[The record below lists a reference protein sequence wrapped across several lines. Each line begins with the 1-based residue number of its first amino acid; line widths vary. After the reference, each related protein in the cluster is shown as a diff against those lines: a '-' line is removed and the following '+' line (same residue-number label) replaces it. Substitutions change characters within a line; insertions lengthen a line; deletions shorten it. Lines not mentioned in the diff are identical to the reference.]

1 MQKIKDEARC
11 VHFQETLR
19 LRDERKI
26 FNAWCS
32 FNHKF
37 KKSKVY
43 WSLLLN
49 KMDNWMKKRAFST
62 WQNQGNRKVA
72 DELKTYQQEMVMELD
87 GLEKEAKEL
96 EVTHQRKVA
105 KNKTLDQSLRKQSGN
120 VMATYFARWYKTKIT
135 RAFQQWVDAVKFQ
148 EHKDSTIKR
157 MLLHW
162 KNYKF
167 QSVKAAFQNF
177 MMDQRRNEVKASLK
191 HRTMEREEAEQM
203 NAHQAE

>member
-1 MQKIKDEARC
+1 MLIKRKMRNRFLKQAFKLYHEGVKWKMQKIKDDARC
-11 VHFQETLR
+11 EHFRETLR

-72 DELKTYQQEMVMELD
+72 DELKAYQQEMVMELD
-87 GLEKEAKEL
+87 GLEKESKEL
-96 EVTHQRKVA
+96 EVTH
-105 KNKTLDQSLRKQSGN
+105 
-120 VMATYFARWYKTKIT
+120 
-135 RAFQQWVDAVKFQ
+135 
-148 EHKDSTIKR
+148 
-157 MLLHW
+157 
-162 KNYKF
+162 
-167 QSVKAAFQNF
+167 
-177 MMDQRRNEVKASLK
+177 
-191 HRTMEREEAEQM
+191 
-203 NAHQAE
+203 

>member
-1 MQKIKDEARC
+1 MQKIKDDARC
-11 VHFQETLR
+11 EHFRETLR

-72 DELKTYQQEMVMELD
+72 DELKAYQQEMVMELD
-87 GLEKEAKEL
+87 GLEKESKEL

-105 KNKTLDQSLRKQSGN
+105 KNKTLD
-120 VMATYFARWYKTKIT
+120 
-135 RAFQQWVDAVKFQ
+135 
-148 EHKDSTIKR
+148 
-157 MLLHW
+157 
-162 KNYKF
+162 
-167 QSVKAAFQNF
+167 
-177 MMDQRRNEVKASLK
+177 
-191 HRTMEREEAEQM
+191 
-203 NAHQAE
+203 